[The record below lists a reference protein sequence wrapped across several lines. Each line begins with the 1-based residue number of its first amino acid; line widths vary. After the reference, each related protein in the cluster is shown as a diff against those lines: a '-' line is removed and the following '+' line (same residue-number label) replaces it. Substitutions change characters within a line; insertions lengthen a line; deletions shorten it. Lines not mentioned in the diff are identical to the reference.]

1 MCILPVLLYLSWDIF
16 RYSHDCQIVNTRTTN
31 LLLPVLLKLDQSK
44 IPSCMHEFSC
54 IDAGIRL
61 FEKLPKSQ
69 TQLYNKC
76 SHFYLSVFL
85 HSICYL
91 CFVKK
96 TFSFM
101 EKKNSCKS
109 FGAKKKFLQR
119 QSSRKKYRACKKSPP
134 PPHFSNGPPLTR
146 FHMHMHV

>member
-1 MCILPVLLYLSWDIF
+1 MCILSVLLYLLWHIF

-61 FEKLPKSQ
+61 FEKLPTSQ

-96 TFSFM
+96 TSSFM
-101 EKKNSCKS
+101 GKKIRANNLVPKNISCNAKAVEKNIVH
-109 FGAKKKFLQR
+109 A
-119 QSSRKKYRACKKSPP
+119 RKVPNPP
-134 PPHFSNGPPLTR
+134 PPPSLF
-146 FHMHMHV
+146 

>member
-1 MCILPVLLYLSWDIF
+1 MLFYLLWHIF
-16 RYSHDCQIVNTRTTN
+16 RYSHDCQIVNTQTTN

-61 FEKLPKSQ
+61 FEKLPTSQ

-96 TFSFM
+96 TSSFM
-101 EKKNSCKS
+101 EKKIHANNLVPKKIPATPKQSKKISCM
-109 FGAKKKFLQR
+109 QE
-119 QSSRKKYRACKKSPP
+119 KSPP
-134 PPHFSNGPPLTR
+134 PPHHFSNGPPLR
-146 FHMHMHV
+146 AVFHTCDGKV

>member
-1 MCILPVLLYLSWDIF
+1 MCILSVLLYLLWHIF

-61 FEKLPKSQ
+61 FEKLPTSQ

-91 CFVKK
+91 CFKK
-96 TFSFM
+96 TSSFM
-101 EKKNSCKS
+101 GKKIRANNLVPKKNPAMPKQS
-109 FGAKKKFLQR
+109 KK
-119 QSSRKKYRACKKSPP
+119 APP
-134 PPHFSNGPPLTR
+134 PITFLMVRP
-146 FHMHMHV
+146 